1 MSTSRNLGANRYT
14 AGATNLVLFL
24 VGLAAFFAGI
34 HLATIVQVKLLTN
47 QTTYPY
53 LGSGIP
59 LAIGGVVLMGIAS
72 AAAKRRL
79 VK

>member
-1 MSTSRNLGANRYT
+1 MSTGRKLGANRNS

-34 HLATIVQVKLLTN
+34 HLATILQVNLLTN
-47 QTTYPY
+47 QTTYPC
-53 LGSGIP
+53 LGSGVP
-59 LAIGGVVLMGIAS
+59 LAIGGVVLMVIAS
-72 AAAKRRL
+72 AAAKRKL